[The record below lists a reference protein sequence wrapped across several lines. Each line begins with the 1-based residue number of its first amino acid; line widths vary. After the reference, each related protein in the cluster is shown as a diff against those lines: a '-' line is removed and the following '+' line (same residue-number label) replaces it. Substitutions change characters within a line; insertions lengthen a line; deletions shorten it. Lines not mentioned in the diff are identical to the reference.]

1 MSHLVNQEG
10 QFGLLQI
17 CWVPLLPVVAA
28 VDAPPVAAVVDAA
41 LVAGYAAGVEVVV
54 PAPLPVE
61 WWCFCPPP
69 LLPWWELEAPVC
81 WCELDYGLLL
91 PYGC

>member
-1 MSHLVNQEG
+1 MHIDSTCLLVFKHTLEWAPNNTYDAPLLMCPWRGGSAMSHLVNQEG

-41 LVAGYAAGVEVVV
+41 LVAG
-54 PAPLPVE
+54 
-61 WWCFCPPP
+61 
-69 LLPWWELEAPVC
+69 
-81 WCELDYGLLL
+81 
-91 PYGC
+91 